1 MYRIYCFSL
10 LIILANVK
18 AQENLTYQKPSDEI
32 LNLVDVTLPPRVLMD
47 ESKKYMVCIYRDA
60 YKTIK
65 ELSEPEMR
73 LAGLRINSKTNIGS
87 RTNYNNNIKIKNL
100 RRKSSN
106 LKQVRGLPIESR
118 LANFKW
124 SPDQRSIALTNT
136 TSHGVELWVLDV
148 YRGVVKKLTDAKI
161 NANLGEAFKWYQ
173 DGKSLLVKLV
183 PDNKKDITI

>member
-32 LNLVDVTLPPRVLMD
+32 LNLVDVKLPPRVFMD

-73 LAGLRINSKTNIGS
+73 LAGLRINPKTNIGS
-87 RTNYNNNIKIKNL
+87 AAFFAPLIFIDPLSFFPPWTNI
-100 RRKSSN
+100 
-106 LKQVRGLPIESR
+106 
-118 LANFKW
+118 
-124 SPDQRSIALTNT
+124 
-136 TSHGVELWVLDV
+136 
-148 YRGVVKKLTDAKI
+148 
-161 NANLGEAFKWYQ
+161 
-173 DGKSLLVKLV
+173 
-183 PDNKKDITI
+183 